1 MNVNEHQLNS
11 FLEAVPRIIS
21 DQDNDALMKP
31 FTLEEIWKIV
41 QSLPP
46 DKAPGLDGFTTLFF
60 QKCWDV
66 LVWDLLMALESSRR
80 KGYMCGNFNSTNIS
94 IIPKSGDP

>member
-1 MNVNEHQLNS
+1 M
-11 FLEAVPRIIS
+11 VPRIIS

-41 QSLPP
+41 HSLPP
-46 DKAPGLDGFTTLFF
+46 DKETSPNGFTTLSF
-60 QKCWDV
+60 QKWWDA
-66 LVWDLLMALESSRR
+66 LCWDLLMALESSQC
-80 KGYMCGNFNSTNIS
+80 KGYMCGNFNTTNIT